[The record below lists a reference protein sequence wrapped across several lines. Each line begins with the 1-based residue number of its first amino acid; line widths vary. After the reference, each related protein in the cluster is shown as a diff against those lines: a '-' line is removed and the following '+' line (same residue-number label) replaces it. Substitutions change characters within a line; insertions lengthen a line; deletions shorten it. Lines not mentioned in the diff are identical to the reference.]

1 MKGIVEA
8 LEHAQRERARM
19 PLPQEA
25 PASIAVS
32 QKKRA
37 EAVSISMPAPK
48 SLEEKLHELHKQLWT
63 TLGQPRSA
71 VIAFA
76 GIQGDEDAPKLVSA
90 FAQLAASRGRR
101 NVLLLSTVGTAES
114 LLGVSLDMV
123 QGWEEAIDAATRVDD
138 FLIPVK
144 GINMYVGRLTSSE
157 AALSTVLA
165 SPRFKDILNHL
176 RKRFDLIVLDALP
189 LAASATA
196 ALLSAAVD
204 GVVLVVEPRKTRW
217 QVVKAGV
224 DQILAQQGRV
234 LGVVFNKQQYYI
246 PEFIYKRL

>member
-19 PLPQEA
+19 LHPQVA
-25 PASIAVS
+25 PASTAVS
-32 QKKRA
+32 YKKKA
-37 EAVSISMPAPK
+37 EAVSISMAVPK
-48 SLEEKLHELHKQLWT
+48 SLEEKLHALHQQLWT

-71 VIAFA
+71 IIAFA
-76 GIQGDEDAPKLVSA
+76 GVQGDEDASKLVSA
-90 FAQLAASRGRR
+90 FAQLAASRGKR
-101 NVLLLSTVGTAES
+101 NVLLLSTGGTAES
-114 LLGVSLDMV
+114 LSAVSLDMV
-123 QGWEEAIDAATRVDD
+123 QGWEEAIDAARVDD

-165 SPRFKDILNHL
+165 SPRFKDILADL
-176 RKRFDLIVLDALP
+176 RKRFDLILLDALP

-196 ALLSAAVD
+196 VLLSASID

>member
-8 LEHAQRERARM
+8 LEHAQRERARVVGS
-19 PLPQEA
+19 QEG
-25 PASIAVS
+25 PVSTAVS
-32 QKKRA
+32 YKKKA
-37 EAVSISMPAPK
+37 EAVSISIVAPK
-48 SLEEKLHELHKQLWT
+48 SLEEKLHALHQQLWT

-71 VIAFA
+71 IIAFA

-90 FAQLAASRGRR
+90 FAQLAASRGKRK
-101 NVLLLSTVGTAES
+101 VLLLSTVGASES
-114 LLGVSLDMV
+114 LSGVSLDMV
-123 QGWEEAIDAATRVDD
+123 PGWEEAIDVATRVDG

-144 GINMYVGRLTSSE
+144 GTNMFIGRLTSSE
-157 AALSTVLA
+157 AALSTILA
-165 SPRFKDILNHL
+165 SPRFKDILEHL
-176 RKRFDLIVLDALP
+176 RKRFDLILLDALP
-189 LAASATA
+189 LATSATA
-196 ALLSAAVD
+196 ALLSASVD